1 MMTAPHEA
9 SADSSHRAAVVTVAG
24 VGKTYPASGR
34 RGRAVQALDEI
45 HLSVGQG
52 EFVTLVGPSGCGK
65 STLLRIISG
74 LDRPDGGRIEAFGK
88 PVERPGRQAGLMFQ
102 SPTLLPWRTAI
113 DNVRL
118 PVEVEGGKRAAKA
131 ALPRA
136 RQMLEMVRLEGF
148 EDSYPSQL
156 SGGMQQRVALARVLM
171 NEPKLLL
178 LDEPFGALD
187 ELTRDQLDIE
197 LLRITQERRTTVV
210 MVTHSVHEAVLLSD
224 RVVVFSPRPG
234 RILADIDVKLPRP
247 RDSRVLRDP
256 LYQELVL
263 EIRRELGLSED
274 VPDDMSI
281 SRSDA

>member
-1 MMTAPHEA
+1 
-9 SADSSHRAAVVTVAG
+9 
-24 VGKTYPASGR
+24 
-34 RGRAVQALDEI
+34 LDW
-45 HLSVGQG
+45 
-52 EFVTLVGPSGCGK
+52 
-65 STLLRIISG
+65 
-74 LDRPDGGRIEAFGK
+74 PDGGRIETFGK
-88 PVERPGRQAGLMFQ
+88 QVERPGREAGLMFQ

-136 RQMLEMVRLEGF
+136 RQMLETVRLEGF

-224 RVVVFSPRPG
+224 RVVVFSARPG

-263 EIRRELGLSED
+263 EIRRHLGLSED
-274 VPDDMSI
+274 VPDDVPI